1 MVFIRLL
8 IKKKTEHK
16 SGEKSICFTI
26 FIPSQTRICPDAS
39 GFTPEKLASCCHVG
53 LLLGKRLD
61 MLLLRHRKVSG
72 RFIVHTLRSYFFSGE
87 RSKKYPDS
95 VACGRKPYPEKKC
108 GLKIFEYVWTG
119 HIMNINLVP
128 RLPVHTLG
136 QKRKSGPRTEFIPVW

>member
-8 IKKKTEHK
+8 IKKKKQSVRAEK
-16 SGEKSICFTI
+16 KSICFTI

-39 GFTPEKLASCCHVG
+39 GFTPTCCHVG
-53 LLLGKRLD
+53 LLLVKRLD
-61 MLLLRHRKVSG
+61 MLFLRHRKVSG
-72 RFIVHTLRSYFFSGE
+72 RFIVHTLRIYFFSGE

-95 VACGRKPYPEKKC
+95 VACGRSHIRKKNC

-119 HIMNINLVP
+119 HIININLVP

-136 QKRKSGPRTEFIPVW
+136 QQRKTGPRTEFIPVW